1 MQVLAGPPARY
12 RAPRRDA
19 PSARARRTA
28 SAVREE
34 GRWRTI
40 EAEEVMDQQRDKEA
54 REDASFARSNKT
66 SMPYNPIN
74 LTYNEG

>member
-1 MQVLAGPPARY
+1 
-12 RAPRRDA
+12 
-19 PSARARRTA
+19 
-28 SAVREE
+28 
-34 GRWRTI
+34 
-40 EAEEVMDQQRDKEA
+40 MDQQRDKEA